1 MQLHAARLL
10 LVLERE
16 LAQGSLQAGL
26 ANRGEAN
33 DAHFEKGRGELRE
46 AARIGQ
52 GKKRKQGA
60 SLPRQSR
67 QRRGA
72 REHEEADGLHG
83 PRMAAAGVVE
93 ELNGW
98 IKTDR

>member
-33 DAHFEKGRGELRE
+33 DAHFEEGRGELRE
-46 AARIGQ
+46 ATRIGQ
-52 GKKRKQGA
+52 GKKKETG
-60 SLPRQSR
+60 S
-67 QRRGA
+67 
-72 REHEEADGLHG
+72 
-83 PRMAAAGVVE
+83 
-93 ELNGW
+93 
-98 IKTDR
+98 